1 MKTRSLAPLLIVAA
15 LFLGACSGSQSSDT
29 LLVMAASSLTE
40 SFAEMEAAFEAANP
54 DIDVQINLAGSA
66 ALREQILQG
75 APADVFASANETTMQ
90 ALLDEGAAETARAF
104 ATNQLQ
110 IAVPSDN
117 PGSIVGVEDLAN
129 DGLLIG
135 LCDQG
140 VPCGDFARQAL
151 VQADVEASIDT
162 NEKDVRSLLTKIEV
176 GELDGGI
183 VYRTDV
189 ASSGEVLGIDLPP
202 QVDVPIVYPIA
213 VLNDAPNPDAAQ
225 RFVDLVASSA
235 GQTIL
240 AAQGF
245 GIP

>member
-1 MKTRSLAPLLIVAA
+1 
-15 LFLGACSGSQSSDT
+15 
-29 LLVMAASSLTE
+29 
-40 SFAEMEAAFEAANP
+40 MEAAFESANP
-54 DIDVQINLAGSA
+54 DVDVQINLAGSA

-75 APADVFASANETTMQ
+75 APADVFASANEATMQ
-90 ALLDEGAAETARAF
+90 ALLDEGAAEAAVPFT
-104 ATNQLQ
+104 TNQLQ

-117 PGSIVGVEDLAN
+117 PGAIVGVEDLAN

-151 VQADVEASIDT
+151 AQVEVDAAVDT

-202 QVDVPIVYPIA
+202 EVDVPIVYPIA
-213 VLNDAPNPDAAQ
+213 ILSDAPNPDAAQ
-225 RFVDLVASSA
+225 RFVDFVGSPA
-235 GQTIL
+235 GQEIL

-245 GIP
+245 GTP